1 VARAL
6 SVLSVLRI
14 AGVLLFGLTTSFGLA
29 VAGYLT
35 TEVFRRVTQ
44 PLFVGWVNRHVDPRV
59 RATLLSMGGEVDAVG
74 QLTGG
79 PIIGLV
85 AQLVSLR
92 AAMVTVG
99 LTLVP
104 ALPLLSRAR
113 RQVRSQER

>member
-1 VARAL
+1 M
-6 SVLSVLRI
+6 
-14 AGVLLFGLTTSFGLA
+14 
-29 VAGYLT
+29 AGYVT

-104 ALPLLSRAR
+104 ALPLLARAR
-113 RQVRSQER
+113 RQVRSKEG